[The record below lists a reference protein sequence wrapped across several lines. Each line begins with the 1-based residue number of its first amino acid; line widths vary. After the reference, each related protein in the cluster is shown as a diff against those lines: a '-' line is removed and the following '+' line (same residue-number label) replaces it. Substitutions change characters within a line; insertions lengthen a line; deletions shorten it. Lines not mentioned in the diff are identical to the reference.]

1 MEYSIFC
8 EEVRRKVAEKTEH
21 KTKIIDVLKNN
32 NLTLKALSIIEEKSN
47 VSPQIYLED
56 FYDKFINSVTGIDI
70 DDIAESVIS
79 FYEKHRV
86 ESVTGDFFHNFEDLR
101 NNIHYKIIN
110 ADANKTLLDSVP
122 NDIFLDL
129 AKVYVVNVN
138 LPGIGLGNILINNKH
153 LEIWQV
159 TVNDLERAA
168 FENLQNE
175 EILFQSL
182 NDMVSS
188 IVLENE
194 IGDFDIDCLDEN
206 GFMYVLSNKDKFL
219 GARLFLRKNL
229 LHDIAEKLKS
239 DLIILPSSLHE
250 VIILK
255 DKYKN
260 DVDNLRDMVQD
271 VNGSVV
277 DKQDFLSDNVYL
289 YVREENKIEIL

>member
-8 EEVRRKVAEKTEH
+8 EEVRKKVAEKTGY

-32 NLTLKALSIIEEKSN
+32 NLTLKALSIMEEKSN

-56 FYDKFINSVTGIDI
+56 FYDKFINSVTGLDI
-70 DDIAESVIS
+70 DDIAESVIA

-86 ESVTGDFFHNFEDLR
+86 ESITGDFFHNFEELR
-101 NNIHYKIIN
+101 NDIHYKIIN

-122 NDIFLDL
+122 NEKFLDL

-159 TVNDLERAA
+159 TVDDLERTA
-168 FENLQNE
+168 FENLGNE

-182 NDMVSS
+182 TDMVSS

-194 IGDFDIDCLDEN
+194 ITDFDIDCLDET
-206 GFMYVLSNKDKFL
+206 GFMYVLTNKDKFL
-219 GARLFLRKNL
+219 GGRLLLRKNL
-229 LHDIAEKLKS
+229 LHDIAEKLES
-239 DLIILPSSLHE
+239 NLIILPSSLHE

-260 DVDNLRDMVQD
+260 DVKNLRDMVQD

-277 DKQDFLSDNVYL
+277 DQQDFLSDNVYL

>member
-8 EEVRRKVAEKTEH
+8 EEVRRKVAEKTGY

-70 DDIAESVIS
+70 DDIAESVID

-86 ESVTGDFFHNFEDLR
+86 ESIKGDFFHNFEELR
-101 NNIHYKIIN
+101 NDIHYKIIN

-168 FENLQNE
+168 FENMGNE

-206 GFMYVLSNKDKFL
+206 GFMYVLTNKDKFL
-219 GARLFLRKNL
+219 GARLLLRKNL

>member
-8 EEVRRKVAEKTEH
+8 EEVRRKVAEKTGH

-168 FENLQNE
+168 FENLGNE

-219 GARLFLRKNL
+219 GARLLLRKNL

>member
-8 EEVRRKVAEKTEH
+8 EEVRRKVAEKTGH

-86 ESVTGDFFHNFEDLR
+86 ESVTGDFFYNFEDLR

-122 NDIFLDL
+122 NDKFLDL

-159 TVNDLERAA
+159 TVNDLEMAA

-219 GARLFLRKNL
+219 GARLLLRKNL

-260 DVDNLRDMVQD
+260 DVDNLHDMVQD

>member
-8 EEVRRKVAEKTEH
+8 EEVRRKVAEKTGH

-122 NDIFLDL
+122 NDKFLDL

-168 FENLQNE
+168 FENLGNE

-219 GARLFLRKNL
+219 GARLLLRKNL